1 MNQVNTILQLLEKYG
16 VFLNPEHD
24 LEENLFDFGL
34 DSIGS
39 ILLLCEIEEM
49 FQIRIE
55 FEVFSNIETLTVNA
69 LLEVISNS
77 EANMDNP
84 IQCV

>member
-1 MNQVNTILQLLEKYG
+1 M
-16 VFLNPEHD
+16 NPEHD